1 MGSILYS
8 IYTVIRWIFWLYSI
22 FIVINAIL
30 SWVPALS
37 NSVVG
42 QWIDKVVNP
51 YLNLFRRGPL
61 AKLAF
66 STGIDFSPILA
77 LLVLYFVQDYVLVW
91 IFSNMLFCEKNIENF
106 FILFFGRCFF
116 SFFFRYIFL
125 Y

>member
-8 IYTVIRWIFWLYSI
+8 IYTVIRWIFWLYSV

-91 IFSNMLFCEKNIENF
+91 IFR
-106 FILFFGRCFF
+106 ILFRLVG
-116 SFFFRYIFL
+116 
-125 Y
+125 